1 MKVAKRERYGRKR
14 LEFYVQSSLTVNNLF
29 SFVLGLFFVLIVL
42 DLNKNNAI
50 FLLS

>member
-1 MKVAKRERYGRKR
+1 MKLAKRERCGRKG
-14 LEFYVQSSLTVNNLF
+14 LEFYVQSSLTVNNV
-29 SFVLGLFFVLIVL
+29 FVFVFLIVL

>member
-1 MKVAKRERYGRKR
+1 MKVAKRERYGRKG

-29 SFVLGLFFVLIVL
+29 LFLFFLIVL